1 MVNSVSS
8 TDEAQVLI
16 EEKEFRRLN
25 RVHYR
30 ILHSFEKIVS
40 LGATLPRNFA
50 TEMEKNLLAPKVYNT
65 VKTEPNQNVYVER
78 EFIGEDKKRVGYLI
92 GVVKQFLVSNSDGII
107 FVYFCNLEKL
117 KEISQEFDDAVVI
130 LSETKDIKKAHQDIS
145 KTRLILATKAAS
157 VGLDISGIKL
167 IIFYE
172 TLATVPE
179 AIQVI
184 GRLRGKPLYVLFLS
198 ADDEVTN
205 GKLVVSE
212 CFKKQMC
219 EFYGLEWRDHR
230 NCCGQPADC
239 TKTIVEQMRNVTVE
253 VREKRCRWRRV

>member
-92 GVVKQFLVSNSDGII
+92 GVVKQ
-107 FVYFCNLEKL
+107 
-117 KEISQEFDDAVVI
+117 
-130 LSETKDIKKAHQDIS
+130 
-145 KTRLILATKAAS
+145 
-157 VGLDISGIKL
+157 
-167 IIFYE
+167 
-172 TLATVPE
+172 
-179 AIQVI
+179 I
-184 GRLRGKPLYVLFLS
+184 GRAHV
-198 ADDEVTN
+198 
-205 GKLVVSE
+205 
-212 CFKKQMC
+212 
-219 EFYGLEWRDHR
+219 
-230 NCCGQPADC
+230 
-239 TKTIVEQMRNVTVE
+239 
-253 VREKRCRWRRV
+253 

>member
-1 MVNSVSS
+1 M
-8 TDEAQVLI
+8 
-16 EEKEFRRLN
+16 
-25 RVHYR
+25 
-30 ILHSFEKIVS
+30 
-40 LGATLPRNFA
+40 
-50 TEMEKNLLAPKVYNT
+50 
-65 VKTEPNQNVYVER
+65 
-78 EFIGEDKKRVGYLI
+78 
-92 GVVKQFLVSNSDGII
+92 
-107 FVYFCNLEKL
+107 
-117 KEISQEFDDAVVI
+117 
-130 LSETKDIKKAHQDIS
+130 
-145 KTRLILATKAAS
+145 ILATKAAS

-219 EFYGLEWRDHR
+219 EFYGLEWGDHR